1 MHGQPFEKVD
11 AKTLVDEL
19 VTGGYEAGEVDFL
32 PGACGGLQAFWP
44 KGPKRR
50 FDMPLKKGYG
60 KKTVGE
66 NIKTEL
72 KAGRPQKQAVAIAL
86 SVERKAKKSHGK

>member
-1 MHGQPFEKVD
+1 VHGQPFEKVD

-32 PGACGGLQAFWP
+32 PGACGSLQALWP
-44 KGPKRR
+44 KGSKRR

-72 KAGRPQKQAVAIAL
+72 KAGRPQKQAIAIAL
-86 SVERKAKKSHGK
+86 SVARKAKKSHGK

>member
-1 MHGQPFEKVD
+1 MS
-11 AKTLVDEL
+11 LVLCTILNE
-19 VTGGYEAGEVDFL
+19 EASWRICRMLSGV
-32 PGACGGLQAFWP
+32 LQAFWP
-44 KGPKRR
+44 KDSKRR

-86 SVERKAKKSHGK
+86 SVARKAKKSHGK

>member
-1 MHGQPFEKVD
+1 MRYGQALCRGSGAVCLLQESLTD
-11 AKTLVDEL
+11 
-19 VTGGYEAGEVDFL
+19 
-32 PGACGGLQAFWP
+32 GACGSLQAFWP

-86 SVERKAKKSHGK
+86 SVARKAKKSHGK

>member
-1 MHGQPFEKVD
+1 LRCLDVL
-11 AKTLVDEL
+11 AEL
-19 VTGGYEAGEVDFL
+19 FL
-32 PGACGGLQAFWP
+32 PMSNLTHRGAGGGLSLRGDLQAFWP

-86 SVERKAKKSHGK
+86 SVARKARKSHGK